1 MKLCYSYYKYILNN
15 YAYLCPIMIFYG
27 SNIYDSN
34 SSDLDVCILVNNIS
48 EKEKKD
54 IILQTIRYHE
64 ENELKLDE
72 EIPYENKLIYTISEV
87 KKILSTNP
95 FKKGDKYFISDIKKD
110 NEFLSSKEMKTR
122 LLLNILTTDHLVIG
136 KNINQIKEF
145 EELAW
150 KIILESI
157 IGFNNLKKITVEN
170 ILYLM
175 YRNQYSGAEG
185 EYYLGYKKNNINKEI
200 YLKNKIQEYLE
211 KYFY

>member
-1 MKLCYSYYKYILNN
+1 MKLCQSYYEYILNN
-15 YAYLCPIMIFYG
+15 YAYLCPTMIFYG

-64 ENELKLDE
+64 ENGLKLDE
-72 EIPYENKLIYTISEV
+72 EVPYENKLIYTIFEV
-87 KKILSTNP
+87 KKILSSNP
-95 FKKGDKYFISDIKKD
+95 FKKNGKYFISDIKKD
-110 NEFLSSKEMKTR
+110 NEFLSSKEMKVR

-157 IGFNNLKKITVEN
+157 IGFNNLKELTVEN

-175 YRNQYSGAEG
+175 YRNQYSGAEE